1 VARRAKAERQD
12 RPVRHRFKLY
22 VTGQTP
28 RSVRAIANLRRLCG
42 ETLADDCEIV
52 VVDVL
57 EQPHLAEADHVMVTP
72 TLIKEL
78 PPPARR
84 VLGDLTDT
92 EQILWGLQITPPE
105 PADERGEEP

>member
-1 VARRAKAERQD
+1 VEAEARPA
-12 RPVRHRFKLY
+12 RHRFKLY

-28 RSVRAIANLRRLCG
+28 RSVRAVANLRRLCG
-42 ETLADDCEIV
+42 ESLADDCEIV
-52 VVDVL
+52 VIDVL

-84 VLGDLTDT
+84 VLGDLTDK
-92 EQILWGLQITPPE
+92 EQILWGLQITPPV
-105 PADERGEEP
+105 PATDERGEGP